1 MRFFLVG
8 RDRLSGAVR
17 IVSEQPLAS
26 RQEAIDSLASLAPG
40 VDELTPSDY
49 FVVDLE
55 SVTPVVLY
63 RAPGPAP
70 AVDEM
75 EPIAD
80 AWETPGG
87 KASALLAPV
96 DDAPPDTATFS
107 SEDDLASALRRAATS
122 MEAEGV
128 IPAATVEDVLAAE
141 SEGATGEAATNDVL
155 AAELDALASIAAVTM
170 TTDASEDEDAEAVVT
185 APEEELVAAEAA
197 PWPWEPEPADEP
209 TSPPSADSV
218 AAAADE
224 PEAAL
229 AQDADA
235 SEASVQDDVSPAAPA
250 SILDEETPREPRDV
264 LSSLSLLPAVP
275 DEASAEAGSGTGEA
289 EGLTI
294 TRGDDL
300 PLLEDLTA
308 GPFTSRVA
316 EAPRDSAGAQSGG
329 SVVPVPAVAAWDE
342 PFPGGPDVKDAAGE
356 PVDDLL
362 ATPPDEAEAE
372 SEPMIYEPQAI
383 DMDSYACEDCV
394 YVSTCPKAGQDS
406 PASCGSFQ
414 WKSV

>member
-1 MRFFLVG
+1 
-8 RDRLSGAVR
+8 
-17 IVSEQPLAS
+17 
-26 RQEAIDSLASLAPG
+26 
-40 VDELTPSDY
+40 
-49 FVVDLE
+49 
-55 SVTPVVLY
+55 
-63 RAPGPAP
+63 
-70 AVDEM
+70 M

-87 KASALLAPV
+87 EASALLEPV
-96 DDAPPDTATFS
+96 GDVPSDTATFS

-141 SEGATGEAATNDVL
+141 SEGAIGEAATNDVL

-170 TTDASEDEDAEAVVT
+170 TTDVSEDEDAEAVVT
-185 APEEELVAAEAA
+185 APEEELVAEPVAAEAA

-209 TSPPSADSV
+209 TSPPFED
-218 AAAADE
+218 AASDAGEA
-224 PEAAL
+224 PE
-229 AQDADA
+229 
-235 SEASVQDDVSPAAPA
+235 QDDVSPAALA
-250 SILDEETPREPRDV
+250 SILDEETPPGPSDV
-264 LSSLSLLPAVP
+264 LASLSLLPLMP
-275 DEASAEAGSGTGEA
+275 DE
-289 EGLTI
+289 
-294 TRGDDL
+294 
-300 PLLEDLTA
+300 
-308 GPFTSRVA
+308 PFAQQAA

-329 SVVPVPAVAAWDE
+329 SVVPAPAVAAWDE
-342 PFPGGPDVKDAAGE
+342 PFPAGPDVKDAGGE

-362 ATPPDEAEAE
+362 ATTPDEAE

-383 DMDSYACEDCV
+383 DMDSYTCEDCV

>member
-40 VDELTPSDY
+40 VDELTASDY

-170 TTDASEDEDAEAVVT
+170 TTDASEDEDAEA
-185 APEEELVAAEAA
+185 A

-209 TSPPSADSV
+209 TSPPSADSA

-229 AQDADA
+229 AQDVDA

-275 DEASAEAGSGTGEA
+275 DEASAEAGSGTSEA

-316 EAPRDSAGAQSGG
+316 EAPRDSAGAQSSG

-362 ATPPDEAEAE
+362 AMAPNEAEVE

-383 DMDSYACEDCV
+383 DLDSYTCEDCV